1 MLRRRPTLIISLRI
15 RPLGPLLHVPGMKVR
30 ELICYTNV
38 RILLLLSDSK
48 EVCLCIIAL
57 VRHRLTVFTLMLGS
71 HVRSLVS
78 CRFELL
84 QLSLIGQ
91 HLASEVQVFIV
102 SDLVRVK
109 ADSKAALAWQA
120 LLILIIILII
130 VLVIIFIFFAFDLRC
145 LMTLLSI
152 GISLA
157 IEHRSVRLEV
167 PLGTVCLGAS
177 NSPYSSP
184 SGTTSCHVEVLK
196 LQLLDPRL
204 QSSVVLPQL
213 NKLSVDS
220 INGELL
226 VGRGIST
233 AIQRGIHIELAVLG
247 VALGKYALDII
258 GDELLIVFS
267 VILEDALDELQ
278 PLSESLILDVE
289 GEHFSV

>member
-1 MLRRRPTLIISLRI
+1 
-15 RPLGPLLHVPGMKVR
+15 MKVR

-38 RILLLLSDSK
+38 WILLLLPDSK
-48 EVCLCIIAL
+48 EVCLSVIAL
-57 VRHRLTVFTLMLGS
+57 IRDRLTVLTLMLRS

-84 QLSLIGQ
+84 QLSLIRK
-91 HLASEVQVFIV
+91 HLTAKVQVFIV
-102 SDLVRVK
+102 SYLVRVK
-109 ADSKAALAWQA
+109 ADSKAALPWHS

-145 LMTLLSI
+145 LMALLNV

-157 IEHRSVRLEV
+157 IKHRSVRLNV
-167 PLGTVCLGAS
+167 SLGTVCLGAS
-177 NSPYSSP
+177 NSPYSSS

-204 QSSVVLPQL
+204 QSSIVLSQL

-220 INGELL
+220 INRELL

-247 VALGKYALDII
+247 VALGKNALDII

-267 VILEDALDELQ
+267 VILEDALD
-278 PLSESLILDVE
+278 
-289 GEHFSV
+289 